1 MSEDD
6 VRDRAADV
14 LKRLVELEG
23 VYGACIVS
31 RDGLPVLS
39 EWPHTA
45 NVDTVAAMGAA
56 LMGAAETSLLEFGDR
71 TIETVLVVSEGM
83 RLVILGIDDDVLL
96 LAALDRSLPIET
108 FDQTLRMHLVELEEI
123 LAEA

>member
-1 MSEDD
+1 MTDIRE
-6 VRDRAADV
+6 RAAEV
-14 LKRLVELEG
+14 LERLVEMEG

-31 RDGLPVLS
+31 RDGLPVLA

-71 TIETVLVVSEGM
+71 SIETVLVVSQGM
-83 RLVILGIDDDVLL
+83 RLVILGVDEEVLL
-96 LAALDRSLPIET
+96 VSAMDRSLPIEA
-108 FDQTLRMHLVELEEI
+108 FDHTLRQHLTELEEI
-123 LAEA
+123 LGEA